1 MQNSNTQSVKTT
13 SSIEQNPFD
22 VAWLQPIVEIA
33 RLAGDAI
40 MAIYGKDDLGVETKS
55 DDSPVTAA
63 DLASHRVIVE
73 RLAQLTPDIPVMSEE
88 STDIDWQQRRHWQS
102 YWLIDP
108 LDGTKEFI
116 KRNGEFTV
124 NIAFIHH
131 DRAVAGVVYAPVLE
145 KCFYGELGSGAWL
158 MHGGSQIELPKANRK
173 RPLIPRIVG
182 SRSHVSPGLETY
194 LERIGEHEMK
204 SVGSSLK
211 FCLLAEG
218 EAEIYPRL
226 GLTSEWDTA
235 AAQAVLESAGG
246 RVWQYDTHAR
256 LNYNQKPD
264 ILNPYFIA
272 YAPHWD

>member
-1 MQNSNTQSVKTT
+1 MSQTFKQ
-13 SSIEQNPFD
+13 E
-22 VAWLQPIVEIA
+22 WLAPLVDIA
-33 RLAGDAI
+33 TEAGNAI
-40 MAIYGKDDLGVETKS
+40 MAIYAKEDLGVVTKA

-63 DLASHRVIVE
+63 DLASHRVIVA
-73 RLAQLTPDIPVMSEE
+73 RLAQLTPNIPVMSEE

-124 NIAFIHH
+124 NIAFIEG
-131 DRAVAGVVYAPVLE
+131 DKAVAGVVYAPVLD
-145 KCFYGELGSGAWL
+145 KCFYGELGCGAWL
-158 MHGGSQIELPKANRK
+158 KHAGNQIELPKAK
-173 RPLIPRIVG
+173 IKKPLVPRIVG
-182 SRSHVSPGLETY
+182 SRSHASPGLETY
-194 LERIGEHEMK
+194 LQEIGEHEMK

-218 EAEIYPRL
+218 EAEVYPRL

-246 RVWQYDTHAR
+246 RVLQYDTHVR

>member
-1 MQNSNTQSVKTT
+1 MSHIFKQ
-13 SSIEQNPFD
+13 E
-22 VAWLQPIVEIA
+22 WLEPLLDIA
-33 RLAGDAI
+33 TEAGDAI
-40 MAIYGKDDLGVETKS
+40 MAIYEKEDLGLEVKA

-63 DLASHRVIVE
+63 DLTSHRVIIE
-73 RLAQLTPDIPVMSEE
+73 KLAQLTPNIPVLSEE

-131 DRAVAGVVYAPVLE
+131 NRAVAGVVYAPVLD
-145 KCFYGELGSGAWL
+145 KCFFGVHDLGAWL
-158 MHGGSQIELPKANRK
+158 IQGGNKRKLTKAHKPKA
-173 RPLIPRIVG
+173 IPRIVG
-182 SRSHVSPGLETY
+182 SRSHASPGLEAY
-194 LERIGEHEMK
+194 LQEIGEHEMK

-218 EAEIYPRL
+218 EADIYPRL

-246 RVWQYDTHAR
+246 RVLQYDTNLP
-256 LNYNQKPD
+256 LNYNQKSD